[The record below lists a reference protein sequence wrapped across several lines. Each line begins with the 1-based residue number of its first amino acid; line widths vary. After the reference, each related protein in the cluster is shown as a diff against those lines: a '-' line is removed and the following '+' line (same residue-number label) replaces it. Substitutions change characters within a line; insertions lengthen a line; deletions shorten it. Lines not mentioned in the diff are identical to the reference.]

1 MGVSINSNSY
11 SGYLNNNTSENVN
24 FPYNTPPSM
33 QTNYIPDKK
42 HYPANFDMLF
52 DPALLN
58 TGPSLLDSN
67 SNIIQQDSSTNPAA
81 NNQGQTNKK
90 DHFDFVNVLMKA
102 KK

>member
-1 MGVSINSNSY
+1 MDVSINSNSN
-11 SGYLNNNTSENVN
+11 SGFLNNNNSGNVN
-24 FPYNTPPSM
+24 FTYNTPPNM

-67 SNIIQQDSSTNPAA
+67 SNINQQDYSTYPAA
-81 NNQGQTNKK
+81 LNQSQTNKK